1 MKTLKRFVD
10 FVNDEETST
19 LTVHVMCCP
28 DIGAYVKLLDDLGF
42 TFIYIDGDSC
52 EAELEGEYAKVFE
65 VMRRLEQEGF
75 TW

>member
-1 MKTLKRFVD
+1 MKTWARFVE

-28 DIGAYVKLLDDLGF
+28 NIGAYVKLLDDLGF

-52 EAELEGEYAKVFE
+52 GAGLQGEYSKVFE
-65 VMRRLEQEGF
+65 VMRMREQEGF

>member
-1 MKTLKRFVD
+1 MKTLARFVD

-28 DIGAYVKLLDDLGF
+28 DIGAYVKLSDDLGF

-52 EAELEGEYAKVFE
+52 EAELEGEYAKASE
-65 VMRRLEQEGF
+65 VMRMLEQEGF
-75 TW
+75 AW

>member
-1 MKTLKRFVD
+1 MKTLARFVD

-42 TFIYIDGDSC
+42 MFVYIDGDSC

-65 VMRRLEQEGF
+65 VMRMLEQEGF
-75 TW
+75 AW